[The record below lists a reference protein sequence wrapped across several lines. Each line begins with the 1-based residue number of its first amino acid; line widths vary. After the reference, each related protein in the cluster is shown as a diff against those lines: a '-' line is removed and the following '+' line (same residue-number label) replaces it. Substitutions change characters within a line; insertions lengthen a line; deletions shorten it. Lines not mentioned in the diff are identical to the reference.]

1 MECKDRLSF
10 LLTRY
15 YNTVLGLGYILIYL
29 SPSDDGTFSVM
40 ALDGNKVLS
49 FSLSGWTS
57 EVWKTGT
64 KLGRLAKSSVTVDF
78 FVSVIVC

>member
-1 MECKDRLSF
+1 LSMKNSLW
-10 LLTRY
+10 LLIEMGSGGIR
-15 YNTVLGLGYILIYL
+15 
-29 SPSDDGTFSVM
+29 

-49 FSLSGWTS
+49 FSLSRWTS
-57 EVWKTGT
+57 EVWKTGN